1 MPRPCKRR
9 RICRLPGC
17 RSFGPMEGDGGHS
30 RISMTVDE
38 FEAVRLIDLEGLTQ
52 EACAAR
58 MAVARTTAQAI
69 YNSARLKLAQF
80 LVYEGELRIEG
91 GDYELCDGASGQ
103 DLCPCCRNHERDVIN
118 QFKEENTMRIAA
130 TYEKENGQVFQHF
143 GHTEYFK
150 LYDAQEGQVQSSVV
164 IDTEGSGHGAL
175 AEVLRRHH
183 VDALICGGIGGGA
196 RQALDAAGIAVYGG
210 VSGSA
215 DQAVQDFLAEKLNF
229 DPNAR
234 CNHHDG
240 GHTCGEHH
248 HEQHDCGAHGCGAH
262 GCHAH

>member
-1 MPRPCKRR
+1 
-9 RICRLPGC
+9 
-17 RSFGPMEGDGGHS
+17 
-30 RISMTVDE
+30 MTVDE

-118 QFKEENTMRIAA
+118 QFKEENIMRIAA

-150 LYDAQEGQVQSSVV
+150 LYDAQEGQIQSSVV